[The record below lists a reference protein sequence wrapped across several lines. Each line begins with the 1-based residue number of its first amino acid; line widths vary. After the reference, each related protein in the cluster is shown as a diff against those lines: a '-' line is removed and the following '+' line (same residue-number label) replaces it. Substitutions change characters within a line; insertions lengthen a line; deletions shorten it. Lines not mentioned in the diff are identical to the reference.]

1 MRSPV
6 CESISVIKFIEPEG
20 VKDLFKCHVVFFER
34 YQILSGKAFFA
45 LYVLYGVLHTYCDHR
60 HNGATI
66 DYNQSVKPLIYNHRM
81 WGLILCDARNW
92 KIINIEHA
100 NRF

>member
-20 VKDLFKCHVVFFER
+20 VKDLFKCHVVFFEG

-45 LYVLYGVLHTYCDHR
+45 FYVLYGVLHTYCDHR

-66 DYNQSVKPLIYNHRM
+66 DYNQSVKPLI
-81 WGLILCDARNW
+81 
-92 KIINIEHA
+92 
-100 NRF
+100 